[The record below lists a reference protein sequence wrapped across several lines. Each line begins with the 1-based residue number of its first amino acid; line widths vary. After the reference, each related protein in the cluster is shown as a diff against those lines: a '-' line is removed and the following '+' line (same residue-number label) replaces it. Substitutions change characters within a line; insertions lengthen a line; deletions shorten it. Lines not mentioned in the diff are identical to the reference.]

1 MVNSTQ
7 NNRNSDTIE
16 PSYSNEDFNIG
27 KSNHR
32 IYKLTYGK
40 SGLVKFI
47 EKLLNL
53 FENGQIYLKMVEF

>member
-1 MVNSTQ
+1 MVRSTQ

-47 EKLLNL
+47 EKLFLMTN
-53 FENGQIYLKMVEF
+53 IYDKYEFSFY

>member
-1 MVNSTQ
+1 MEETLVCSTQ

-27 KSNHR
+27 KSNRR

-40 SGLVKFI
+40 DGTLV
-47 EKLLNL
+47 NL
-53 FENGQIYLKMVEF
+53 HIPCP